1 MESGRLKRIMN
12 VLESL
17 AVNGPQTV
25 TEVSSTLSLPVSSTH
40 DLLKAM
46 VKAGMASL
54 TESGYVIGPGTARLA
69 LRVQEQFSIVNVAAP
84 ELEKLVERVGF
95 DIYLAVPT
103 GTQVMYAARFRG
115 RQGIN
120 IDIPLGRPLYR
131 HATAVGKLFAA
142 YDREIHQA
150 LLAAPRAILTSRT
163 RTDPQEIARDLAG
176 IRERGVSIS
185 REEAV
190 IGIVGIAVPIR
201 NPGGR
206 IVGAAHISALK
217 GSLAGRRL
225 NEVCS
230 ELQKTAAVI
239 EQRLAGG
246 VAATPPEI
254 SKHKPAGPPLLSD
267 SRTRIIH

>member
-1 MESGRLKRIMN
+1 MESGRLKRILN

-17 AVNGPQTV
+17 AVHGPQTV
-25 TEVSSTLSLPVSSTH
+25 TEVSNTQGLPVSSTH

-54 TESGYVIGPGTARLA
+54 TDSGYVIGPGTARLA
-69 LRVQEQFSIVNVAAP
+69 MKVQERFSIVNVAGP
-84 ELEKLVERVGF
+84 ELEKLVERIGF
-95 DIYLAVPT
+95 DIYLAVAT

-120 IDIPLGRPLYR
+120 IDIPLGMPLYR

-150 LLAAPRAILTSRT
+150 MLAAPRAVLTSRT
-163 RTDPQEIARDLAG
+163 RTDPQEIAKDLAS
-176 IRERGVSIS
+176 IRERGISIS

-190 IGIVGIAVPIR
+190 AGITGVAVPIR
-201 NPGGR
+201 NPSGR

-217 GSLAGRRL
+217 GSLAGRRI

-230 ELQKTAAVI
+230 ELQETAAVI

-246 VAATPPEI
+246 TAANPR
-254 SKHKPAGPPLLSD
+254 SD
-267 SRTRIIH
+267 FKI